1 VAHET
6 DILVIDDEE
15 IVLEAVRHIC
25 TAEGLTVET
34 ARDGASALRALE
46 AHRYRLVMCD
56 IMMPEMD
63 GFEVL
68 AEVQRRSAATP
79 VIISTG
85 YSTVENA
92 VRSLYAGAIDFVPK
106 PFTADELMS
115 TLRRGLRYRDLV
127 SLRSVRT
134 GPPEEAP
141 LFTVPCPPRYYRLG
155 YMSWTTL
162 DSDGTA
168 LLGVSHAFARTV
180 DRISRLDFVE
190 EQEDIVQGIR
200 CASIETAEG
209 LTHPIL
215 SPLSGKVIARNPD
228 LGADPHIVE
237 KDPYFAG
244 WLYRII
250 PSNPEYELSH
260 LTPCGSDTI

>member
-1 VAHET
+1 MAHET
-6 DILVIDDEE
+6 DILVIDDEDV
-15 IVLEAVRHIC
+15 VLEAVRHIC
-25 TAEGLTVET
+25 TAEGITVET
-34 ARDGASALRALE
+34 AREGAAALRAL
-46 AHRYRLVMCD
+46 ASHRFRLVLCD

-63 GFEVL
+63 GFQVL
-68 AEVQRRSAATP
+68 AEVQRRSPDTP

-106 PFTADELMS
+106 PFTADELLS
-115 TLRRGLRYRDLV
+115 TLRRGLRYRELV

-134 GPPEEAP
+134 RPPGETS

-155 YMSWTTL
+155 YMSWTSL

-168 LLGVSHAFARTV
+168 LIGVLHAFSKTV
-180 DRISRLDFVE
+180 DLISRLDFVDL
-190 EQEDIVQGIR
+190 QEDIVQGIQ
-200 CASIETAEG
+200 CAHIHTSEG
-209 LTHPIL
+209 LAHAIL
-215 SPLSGKVIARNPD
+215 SPLSGKVIARNPE
-228 LGADPHIVE
+228 LEADPHIVE

>member
-1 VAHET
+1 MTSGT

-15 IVLEAVRHIC
+15 VVLEAVSHIC
-25 TAEGLTVET
+25 TAEGMTVET
-34 ARDGASALRALE
+34 ARDGASALKALS
-46 AHRYRLVMCD
+46 ARPHRLVLCD

-68 AEVQRRSAATP
+68 AEVQRRTPDTP

-106 PFTADELMS
+106 PFTADELLS
-115 TLRRGLRYRDLV
+115 TLRRGLRYRELV
-127 SLRSVRT
+127 SLRSLRN
-134 GPPEEAP
+134 GPPGGAP
-141 LFTVPCPPRYYRLG
+141 LFTVPCPPKYYRLG
-155 YMSWTTL
+155 YMSWATL
-162 DSDGTA
+162 DVDGTA
-168 LLGVSHAFARTV
+168 LIGVSHAFARTV
-180 DRISRLDFVE
+180 EQVSSLDFVE
-190 EQEDIVQGIR
+190 EGEDIVQGIR
-200 CASIETAEG
+200 CAAIGTADG
-209 LTHPIL
+209 LMHAIL
-215 SPLSGKVIARNPD
+215 SPLSGTVIARNPGP
-228 LGADPHIVE
+228 LSDPHIVE

-250 PSNPEYELSH
+250 PTNPEYELSH